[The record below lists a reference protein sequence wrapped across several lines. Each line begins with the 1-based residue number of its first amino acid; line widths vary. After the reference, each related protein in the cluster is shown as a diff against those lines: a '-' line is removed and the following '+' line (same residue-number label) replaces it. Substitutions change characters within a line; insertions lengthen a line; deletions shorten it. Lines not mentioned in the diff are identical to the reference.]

1 MDKIRIIA
9 LTGAIGGFV
18 GLALA
23 TPGVLP
29 AATAAV
35 SQPAEVLQSA
45 KNDFFPPAPVDTDGL
60 VKWDFTVDPGIS
72 MEPLKQSTIKKIGYG
87 RVSYV
92 EVVETTSGIYSSDA
106 ITDPHVQYPGIHV
119 ERKQTA
125 ESGLFVWSGHGW
137 VAATPFGAGSFTT
150 VVPFKGAKLVITDDG
165 SCAVLKYTVAC

>member
-1 MDKIRIIA
+1 MDETRTIMMV
-9 LTGAIGGFV
+9 GGIF
-18 GLALA
+18 GLAALALA
-23 TPGVLP
+23 LPSVLP
-29 AATAAV
+29 PAIAKEEPARTLL
-35 SQPAEVLQSA
+35 SSGNEIFPQPL
-45 KNDFFPPAPVDTDGL
+45 DPDGL

-92 EVVETTSGIYSSDA
+92 NVVETASGIYSSDA
-106 ITDPHVQYPGIHV
+106 VTDPHIQYPGIHV

-125 ESGLFVWSGHGW
+125 ESGMFVWSGHGW

-150 VVPFKGAKLVITDDG
+150 VVPFKGGKLVITDDG